1 MPIEFWNFHYMFL
14 VIWLTICKHIL
25 QNILIYRGAVYHQ
38 DHKVIFIV
46 QQKFFF
52 YILWWNVFIIWLTI
66 CKHVLQNIF
75 IYKGAVY
82 HQDQKII
89 FTRQQKFFFF
99 FCIMVKFFYHA
110 GLEINLTLFTDCLS
124 KNWWSKETSKWCSQE
139 YFALQKCSSCKFLM
153 VWVWFIWNQPL
164 SLFCFDVSLVL
175 FNFKG
180 ERTST
185 NLTKKEI
192 VINFQTRKIL
202 KNSQSSK
209 SSKVST
215 KLWEWRT
222 CTTLSRLG
230 YLILSYSTHI
240 SFHYCFYG
248 ILWVELDRSWSKFN
262 YSHLLVL

>member
-52 YILWWNVFIIWLTI
+52 YTLWWNVFIIWLTI

-180 ERTST
+180 DFCLYR
-185 NLTKKEI
+185 KKKGGGGRREGGGWWQNALVQI
-192 VINFQTRKIL
+192 WQK
-202 KNSQSSK
+202 K
-209 SSKVST
+209 
-215 KLWEWRT
+215 
-222 CTTLSRLG
+222 RL
-230 YLILSYSTHI
+230 L
-240 SFHYCFYG
+240 
-248 ILWVELDRSWSKFN
+248 
-262 YSHLLVL
+262 

>member
-52 YILWWNVFIIWLTI
+52 YTLWWNVFIIWLTI

-99 FCIMVKFFYHA
+99 FLHHGKIF
-110 GLEINLTLFTDCLS
+110 LS
-124 KNWWSKETSKWCSQE
+124 CWS
-139 YFALQKCSSCKFLM
+139 
-153 VWVWFIWNQPL
+153 WNQSYFVDSEVHKTRRGQINAL
-164 SLFCFDVSLVL
+164 LFYFQET
-175 FNFKG
+175 FNGFL
-180 ERTST
+180 R
-185 NLTKKEI
+185 
-192 VINFQTRKIL
+192 
-202 KNSQSSK
+202 
-209 SSKVST
+209 
-215 KLWEWRT
+215 
-222 CTTLSRLG
+222 
-230 YLILSYSTHI
+230 
-240 SFHYCFYG
+240 
-248 ILWVELDRSWSKFN
+248 
-262 YSHLLVL
+262 